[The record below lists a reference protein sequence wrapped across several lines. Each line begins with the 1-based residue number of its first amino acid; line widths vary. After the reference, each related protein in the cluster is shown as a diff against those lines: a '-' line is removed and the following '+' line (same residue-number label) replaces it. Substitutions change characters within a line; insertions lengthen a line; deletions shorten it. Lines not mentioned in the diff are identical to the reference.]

1 MIYGNSRAHSLLI
14 ESAAA
19 EFLDPEVSQD
29 VKDVVDDITDALTT
43 NVETVDAEDKES
55 NGVDLT
61 AESCPVYKLAESRYG
76 IDIRDIMRICEAAEE
91 ATGETPDAA
100 EVATDVAETNDVDK
114 DDLVIVAPIDVAQE
128 IVEACIFEAK
138 CGKSKGG
145 KAKKKAKGLGK
156 VLDDL
161 KTGGF
166 KIATKKG
173 KKKGKK

>member
-1 MIYGNSRAHSLLI
+1 MIYGNRAHKLLT
-14 ESAAA
+14 EAAAA
-19 EFLDPEVSQD
+19 EFLDPEVSDD
-29 VKDVVDDITDALTT
+29 VKNVVDDITDALTT
-43 NVETVDAEDKES
+43 NVEEVDAEDKES

-76 IDIRDIMRICEAAEE
+76 VDIRDIMRICEAAEE

-100 EVATDVAETNDVDK
+100 DVATDVAETNDVDK
-114 DDLVIVAPIDVAQE
+114 DELVIVAPIDVAQE

-138 CGKSKGG
+138 CGKKG

-161 KTGGF
+161 KSGGF
-166 KIATKKG
+166 KIATKK
-173 KKKGKK
+173 KKSKK